1 VPDDRPATPVTGE
14 SLSSWTTPG
23 RVGVE
28 LVELR
33 RADGHPIDAFWYG
46 AVDARIGMLHVHGKG
61 SSILSGPARFL
72 PPLLPG
78 MAHLAVNMRCHDLGY
93 TVGTD
98 DFAVDGGMWEDLAAG
113 HQDLEAGVAHL
124 RERGVEQVVVCGHSS
139 GGFYAADLMPRV
151 EGVAAWVL
159 LSPLTTNRNPFALWW
174 PDPAEQARA
183 VGQARALA
191 AAGRGRDLIPVPG
204 WFHAISAGSL
214 LQRIA
219 EPDGVWL
226 SDLRHAAAP
235 VLMAWGDAEPRHAH
249 WLEMFA
255 AFAGPRDRQVV
266 LPGAGHYYRGQEPDL
281 AAAVAGFLGEL
292 LGAGENSGESAAPS
306 RA

>member
-1 VPDDRPATPVTGE
+1 
-14 SLSSWTTPG
+14 
-23 RVGVE
+23 VGVE

-33 RADGHPIDAFWYG
+33 RADGCPIDALWYG
-46 AVDARIGMLHVHGKG
+46 GADSRIGLLHVHGKG
-61 SSILSGPARFL
+61 SSVLSGPGRFL

-78 MAHLAVNMRCHDLGY
+78 LAHLAVNMRCHDLAY

-139 GGFYAADLMPRV
+139 GGYYAADLMPRV
-151 EGVAAWVL
+151 DGIAAWVL

-174 PDPAEQARA
+174 PNAADQERA

-191 AAGRGRDLIPVPG
+191 AAGRSRDLIPVPG

-226 SDLRHAAAP
+226 SSVGHAAAP
-235 VLMAWGDAEPRHAH
+235 VLMVWGDAEPRHAL
-249 WLEMFA
+249 WDELFV
-255 AFAGPRDRQVV
+255 AFAGSRDRKVV
-266 LPGAGHYYRGQEPDL
+266 LPGAGHYYRGQEGDL
-281 AAAVAGFLGEL
+281 AAAIAEFLSGA
-292 LGAGENSGESAAPS
+292 LGAGEHSEESVGLS